1 MALSA
6 KELEAAYRRLEQPMF
21 NYLYRWFWNAAECE
35 DLLHDAFERLWK
47 RRRRIDAA
55 RFDSLAW
62 TTVINLARNQHVSR
76 KRWSWLPLPLTL
88 MARDDPSEALELD
101 WRDQRLR
108 KALDQLP
115 VLSREV
121 LLLELFSGLSR
132 VQIARHLGIAEGTL
146 ASRKHQAVARIQT
159 LLKELEE

>member
-6 KELEAAYRRLEQPMF
+6 SELEAAYRRLEQPMF

-47 RRRRIDAA
+47 RRRRVDVTRIDA
-55 RFDSLAW
+55 LAW
-62 TTVINLARNQHVSR
+62 TTVINLARNHHSAR
-76 KRWSWLPLPLTL
+76 KRWGWLPLPTALV
-88 MARDDPSEALELD
+88 ARDDPSEALELD

-108 KALDQLP
+108 QALDQLP
-115 VLSREV
+115 ALSREV

-132 VQIARHLGIAEGTL
+132 VDIARHLGIAEGTL
-146 ASRKHQAVARIQT
+146 ASRKHQAIARIQSM
-159 LLKELEE
+159 LKEPES